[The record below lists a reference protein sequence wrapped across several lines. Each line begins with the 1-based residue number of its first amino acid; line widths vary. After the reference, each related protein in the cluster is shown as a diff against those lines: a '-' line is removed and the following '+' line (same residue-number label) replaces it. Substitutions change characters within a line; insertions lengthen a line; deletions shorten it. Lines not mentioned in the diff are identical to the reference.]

1 MMPPVAGT
9 VTVSGSRYELGRQ
22 HGEACAD
29 LIRRVLAG
37 RAAIIQRATGM
48 PAAQAVEAGLRY
60 LPPVAAHFPHFI
72 EEVKGIADGARVAF
86 ARSLLHSG
94 RDGTGF
100 Q

>member
-1 MMPPVAGT
+1 MTQPLREVS
-9 VTVSGSRYELGRQ
+9 VSGSRYELGRQ

-60 LPPVAAHFPHFI
+60 LPPVASRFPH
-72 EEVKGIADGARVAF
+72 
-86 ARSLLHSG
+86 
-94 RDGTGF
+94 
-100 Q
+100 